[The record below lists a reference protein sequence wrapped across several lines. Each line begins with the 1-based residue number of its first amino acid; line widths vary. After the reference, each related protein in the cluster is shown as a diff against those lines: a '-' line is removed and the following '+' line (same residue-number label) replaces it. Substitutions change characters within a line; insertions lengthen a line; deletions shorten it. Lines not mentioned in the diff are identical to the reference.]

1 MEQEMTVLP
10 NGRVQIHRKIA
21 GSMVLIDFP
30 CKCDPVV
37 MKAVRQ
43 QIMASYSERKQRSSS
58 SKIV

>member
-30 CKCDPVV
+30 CKCAPVV

-43 QIMASYSERKQRSSS
+43 QIMASYSERKQRS
-58 SKIV
+58 

>member
-1 MEQEMTVLP
+1 MEQEMTVLS

-30 CKCDPVV
+30 SKCDPVV

>member
-10 NGRVQIHRKIA
+10 NGRAQIHRKIA

-30 CKCDPVV
+30 CKFAPVV

>member
-21 GSMVLIDFP
+21 GSKVLIDFP
-30 CKCDPVV
+30 CKCAPVV

-43 QIMASYSERKQRSSS
+43 QIMASYSERKQRPSS

>member
-1 MEQEMTVLP
+1 MKEKKTVTP
-10 NGRVQIHRKIA
+10 DGRIQIQREIA